1 MHARQPHAL
10 LAMTSTL
17 LLSTACESA
26 LSQKLEAAGDRARE
40 AADVSWLEP
49 DQPPQ
54 LQITSGTTAPPTQ
67 SYLLEMSADD
77 DRQISTIVIQLH
89 DRCLIDC
96 DPAQTLQQEH
106 RIARPKDTHQ
116 RVELELESATTTI
129 KVRATDSSGQHADQT
144 IIIHKAQ

>member
-1 MHARQPHAL
+1 MRARPPYVF
-10 LAMTSTL
+10 LAMSTTL

-26 LSQKLEAAGDRARE
+26 LSQQLEAAGDRARE

-67 SYLLEMSADD
+67 RYLLALNADD

-106 RIARPKDTHQ
+106 RITRPKDAQQ

-144 IIIHKAQ
+144 ITVHKAQ